1 MHDRCAWVIK
11 QLPLY
16 LDGELSGEL
25 ATGVSRHLDR
35 CAECRAAL
43 ALEAESVA
51 LAVAALVG
59 AEPDDDSGPA
69 WREPD
74 ELPDHRLGGAKRDR
88 SQSLV
93 PLHGFA
99 RGRRGISL
107 AWVVSF
113 AAVAAALLVS
123 AATFWVAPPQ
133 AAPRPGDS
141 GPANVAVARPE
152 PTSTEPRTPRLI
164 AQDADTV
171 PRSTADTAVP
181 SRKQLPPASGSEPVI
196 AARGT
201 IVESTTAL
209 PLEMVLGDMNADG
222 ELTLADLRLFLHS
235 LDVGFDA
242 VPCAAA
248 GDFDGDDQ
256 LTPADS
262 VLASRSLGLHGGTPA
277 PRLFTE
283 IAANGPLDCQVVAC
297 P

>member
-1 MHDRCAWVIK
+1 
-11 QLPLY
+11 
-16 LDGELSGEL
+16 
-25 ATGVSRHLDR
+25 
-35 CAECRAAL
+35 
-43 ALEAESVA
+43 
-51 LAVAALVG
+51 
-59 AEPDDDSGPA
+59 PA
-69 WREPD
+69 
-74 ELPDHRLGGAKRDR
+74 
-88 SQSLV
+88 
-93 PLHGFA
+93 
-99 RGRRGISL
+99 
-107 AWVVSF
+107 
-113 AAVAAALLVS
+113 
-123 AATFWVAPPQ
+123 
-133 AAPRPGDS
+133 
-141 GPANVAVARPE
+141 
-152 PTSTEPRTPRLI
+152 
-164 AQDADTV
+164 
-171 PRSTADTAVP
+171 
-181 SRKQLPPASGSEPVI
+181 I

-201 IVESTTAL
+201 IVDSTTAL